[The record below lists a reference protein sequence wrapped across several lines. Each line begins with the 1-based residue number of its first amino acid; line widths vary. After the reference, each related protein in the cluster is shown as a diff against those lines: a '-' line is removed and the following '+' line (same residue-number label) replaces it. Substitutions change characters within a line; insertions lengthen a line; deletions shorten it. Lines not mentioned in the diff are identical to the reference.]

1 MLVVGSCWRLAIM
14 QRSFLSFVFVALI
27 SLCFVSVSVVPVE
40 VAAQVRTNSTG
51 APKKGN
57 KSFFGWLFGGG
68 NKRIEQ
74 ANPTRKKRRRSTTR
88 KSRSAGV
95 AAVNTPKI
103 VEKEKSKDAKVL
115 LVIGDDL
122 AMGLADGLKAVYA
135 ETPSIKVKKLVYPQ
149 TGLVAD
155 KNPDWP
161 EDVTAVLKSEDVGL
175 VVVSLGARDNRNI
188 KVVAQ
193 GVIDGQPASYAE
205 ELQFQGEEWKKEYR
219 FRTASLVAAV
229 RNEQLPLIWVGLAPA
244 EEYLTSANFSY
255 LNDLFKEQ
263 VEPAGGIF
271 VDIWAAFQSEEGE
284 YTPHGPDITGKRR
297 RLRAKDG
304 VYFTWAGYR
313 KVAYFV
319 EREIARIFGSATAFI
334 FEGVKDDPNFIVL
347 TGRLTSPETK
357 LIGPDDKGG
366 KAAAGSDL
374 FKLTVSGEVLPE
386 VSGRADDTRWT
397 GF

>member
-1 MLVVGSCWRLAIM
+1 M
-14 QRSFLSFVFVALI
+14 QRSFLSLVLVALI
-27 SLCFVSVSVVPVE
+27 SVSFVGVLVVPAE
-40 VAAQVRTNSTG
+40 VVAQVRSNNQ
-51 APKKGN
+51 PKKSN
-57 KSFFGWLFGGG
+57 KGFFGWLFGGG

-74 ANPTRKKRRRSTTR
+74 VRPSRQKSRRSSP
-88 KSRSAGV
+88 SRGQSRNSGV
-95 AAVNTPKI
+95 AAVKAPKI
-103 VEKEKSKDAKVL
+103 TEKEKSKDAKIL
-115 LVIGDDL
+115 LVVGDDL
-122 AMGLADGLKAVYA
+122 AKGLADGLRAVYA

-149 TGLVAD
+149 AGLVAD
-155 KNPDWP
+155 KDPDWP
-161 EDVTAVLKSEDVGL
+161 EDVAEALKDEDVGL
-175 VVVSLGARDNRNI
+175 VVVALGARDNQNI
-188 KVVAQ
+188 KVIEQ
-193 GVIDGQPASYAE
+193 GVQDGQTVSYAA

-244 EEYLTSANFSY
+244 EDYLTSANFSF
-255 LNDLFKEQ
+255 LNDLFTEQ

-271 VDIWAAFQSEEGE
+271 VDIWTAFQNENGE
-284 YTPHGPDITGKRR
+284 YTANGPDITGKPA
-297 RLRAKDG
+297 RLRASDG

-366 KAAAGSDL
+366 KAAAGSAL
-374 FKLTVSGEVLPE
+374 HKLTVSGEPLPD
-386 VSGRADDTRWT
+386 VSGRSDDTRWN

>member
-1 MLVVGSCWRLAIM
+1 MR
-14 QRSFLSFVFVALI
+14 RSFLPFVFVVLI
-27 SLCFVSVSVVPVE
+27 SLCFVGISVMPTE

-51 APKKGN
+51 AQKKGN
-57 KSFFGWLFGGG
+57 KSFLGWLFGDG
-68 NKRIEQ
+68 NKKVEQ
-74 ANPTRKKRRRSTTR
+74 AKPVRKKRRRRTTR
-88 KSRSAGV
+88 KSRRTGV
-95 AAVNTPKI
+95 AAVSAPRI
-103 VEKEKSKDAKVL
+103 VEEEKNKDAKVL

-122 AMGLADGLKAVYA
+122 AMGLADGLKEVYA
-135 ETPSIKVKKLVYPQ
+135 DTPSIKVKKLVYPR
-149 TGLVAD
+149 TGLVTD
-155 KNPDWP
+155 KKPDWP
-161 EDVTAVLKSEDVGL
+161 EDVTATLKSEDVGL

-188 KVVAQ
+188 RVVGQ
-193 GVIDGQPASYAE
+193 GIIDGQPASYAE

-219 FRTASLVAAV
+219 FRTASMVAAV

-244 EEYLTSANFSY
+244 KEYLTSANFSY
-255 LNDLFKEQ
+255 LNDLYKEQ

-304 VYFTWAGYR
+304 VYFTRAGYR

-347 TGRLTSPETK
+347 TGRLTSPEAR
-357 LIGPDDKGG
+357 LVGPDDTGG

-374 FKLTVSGEVLPE
+374 FKLTISGETLPD
-386 VSGRADDTRWT
+386 VSGRADDASWT
-397 GF
+397 EF

>member
-14 QRSFLSFVFVALI
+14 QRSFLSFAFVALI
-27 SLCFVSVSVVPVE
+27 SLCFVSVSVIPVE

-88 KSRSAGV
+88 KKRSAGV

-135 ETPSIKVKKLVYPQ
+135 ETPSIKVKKLVYPR

-155 KNPDWP
+155 KKPDWP

-175 VVVSLGARDNRNI
+175 VVVSLGARDNQNI
-188 KVVAQ
+188 KVVGQ
-193 GVIDGQPASYAE
+193 GVIDGQLASYAE

-297 RLRAKDG
+297 RLRATDG

-374 FKLTVSGEVLPE
+374 FKLTVSGEALPE